1 MIRAAATTAQVRQ
14 VREVDVLHER
24 QIPAIAR
31 GLLPAHVATSGDSGP
46 ADVCVMASGRRAS
59 QAIGIT
65 AVLIILD
72 RVDLDPEGA
81 GSGRGLAVH
90 DVVAQAL
97 EGLPGHGLPR
107 LFVESNVEQLPV
119 AVQEERGDR
128 LRSSDPSVALHVYT
142 LHVEWPS
149 AFPDEPLAT
158 DTDSS
163 TEAIRQHVGTAIET
177 GLPSTSDAQTG
188 ATEADHRMA
197 VQRGMVPRAWI
208 VLKTQREAIGG
219 APDFVVR
226 DPIVFQDAETP
237 PRTWSA
243 QAVTQTVVVDVHVA
257 HRTENLA
264 DAAVIRIASELEGT
278 VVIWPGAFHGARAG
292 RWRHGHAAPDRR

>member
-1 MIRAAATTAQVRQ
+1 MAQRF
-14 VREVDVLHER
+14 
-24 QIPAIAR
+24 PA
-31 GLLPAHVATSGDSGP
+31 
-46 ADVCVMASGRRAS
+46 
-59 QAIGIT
+59 
-65 AVLIILD
+65 
-72 RVDLDPEGA
+72 
-81 GSGRGLAVH
+81 
-90 DVVAQAL
+90 
-97 EGLPGHGLPR
+97 
-107 LFVESNVEQLPV
+107 
-119 AVQEERGDR
+119 
-128 LRSSDPSVALHVYT
+128 
-142 LHVEWPS
+142 
-149 AFPDEPLAT
+149 EPLAT

-226 DPIVFQDAETP
+226 DPIVFQDGETP

-278 VVIWPGAFHGARAG
+278 VVIWPGAFMARVLVGGAMVD
-292 RWRHGHAAPDRR
+292 AAPDRR